1 MKRVRARDLGIQIGE
16 METGSYN
23 AITDVK
29 GVGVGHSTI
38 IKGEGPLIRGKGP
51 IRTGVTAI
59 TPHDRDTYRE
69 RVKASVHVFNGYG
82 KSLGLDQIRQAGVL
96 ETPILSTDT
105 WNVWRVAD
113 ACFDYMFEIYD
124 VKPISINPVVGETQG
139 SFLNDSW
146 GRHVG
151 RKEVYEALNKARS
164 PEGKREVEEGNV
176 GGGTPMSGYEFKG
189 GIGTASRKTDFF
201 TLGVLVQLNFG
212 QRRDLMIDGVPM
224 GRELADYGMGA
235 TRQEAPSREGS
246 CMVYIATDLELSCR
260 QLGKVARR
268 AMLGLARTGSHGG
281 DTSGDY
287 IIAFTTGERSIEDLH
302 MHNFREM
309 KKKNPE
315 LTIEQMPTTQESWL
329 NYVYRA
335 CIEATEESIINA
347 LFKAETMTGRDGNT
361 RYGIPLDRV
370 KEILKKYGRL
380 NG

>member
-1 MKRVRARDLGIQIGE
+1 MRARDLGVQVGE
-16 METGSYN
+16 METGSHN
-23 AITDVK
+23 SITDVK

-38 IKGEGPLIRGKGP
+38 IQGEGALIRGRGP

-113 ACFDYMFEIYD
+113 ASFDYMSEKYD

-151 RKEVYEALNKARS
+151 KKEVYEALDKARS
-164 PEGKREVEEGNV
+164 LEGKREVEEGNV

-212 QRRDLMIDGVPM
+212 QRRDLMINGVPV
-224 GRELADYGMGA
+224 GKELAEYGMDRMA
-235 TRQEAPSREGS
+235 QQAPSREGS
-246 CMVYIATDLELSCR
+246 CMVYIATDLDLNCR
-260 QLGKVARR
+260 QLEKVARR
-268 AMLGLARTGSHGG
+268 AMLGLGRTGSYGG

-287 IIAFTTGERSIEDLH
+287 IIAFTTGQTSIDDLH
-302 MHNFREM
+302 MYNFTEM
-309 KKKNPE
+309 KKKNAE
-315 LTIEQMPTTQESWL
+315 LRIEQMPKTQESWL
-329 NYVYRA
+329 NYAYRA
-335 CIEATEESIINA
+335 CIESTEEAIINA

-370 KEILKKYGRL
+370 KEIMKKYGRL
-380 NG
+380 D

>member
-1 MKRVRARDLGIQIGE
+1 MKRMRARGLGVRIGE
-16 METGSYN
+16 METGSHN
-23 AITDVK
+23 SITDVK

-38 IKGEGPLIRGKGP
+38 IKGDGALVRGRGP

-59 TPHDRDTYRE
+59 TPHDRDTYHE

-113 ACFDYMFEIYD
+113 ASFDYMFEKYD

-151 RKEVYEALNKARS
+151 KKEVYEALDKARS

-212 QRRDLMIDGVPM
+212 QRRDLMINGAPV
-224 GRELADYGMGA
+224 GKELAEYGMDRMA
-235 TRQEAPSREGS
+235 QQAPSREGS
-246 CMVYIATDLELSCR
+246 CMVYIATDLDLSCR

-268 AMLGLARTGSHGG
+268 AMLGLGRTGSYGG

-287 IIAFTTGERSIEDLH
+287 IIAFTTGQRSIDDLH
-302 MHNFREM
+302 MYNFAEM
-309 KKKNPE
+309 KKKNAE
-315 LTIEQMPTTQESWL
+315 LRIEQMPKTQESWL
-329 NYVYRA
+329 NYAYRA
-335 CIEATEESIINA
+335 CIESTEEAIINA
-347 LFKAETMTGRDGNT
+347 LFKAETMIGRDGNM

-370 KEILKKYGRL
+370 KEIMKKYGRL
-380 NG
+380 D

>member
-1 MKRVRARDLGIQIGE
+1 LKRVRARDLGILIGE
-16 METGSYN
+16 METGSCN

-38 IKGEGPLIRGKGP
+38 ISGEGPLVRGKGP

-59 TPHDRDTYRE
+59 IPHDRDTYRE

-113 ACFDYMFEIYD
+113 ACFDYMFEKYD
-124 VKPISINPVVGETQG
+124 VKPISTNPVVGETQG
-139 SFLNDSW
+139 SYLNDSW

-151 RKEVYEALNKARS
+151 KKGVFEALDKARS
-164 PEGKREVEEGNV
+164 PEGKREADEGNV

-212 QRRDLMIDGVPM
+212 QRRDLMINGVPV
-224 GRELADYGMGA
+224 GKELVEYG
-235 TRQEAPSREGS
+235 TDTNTPEASSREGS
-246 CMVYIATDLELSCR
+246 CMVYIATDLDLSCR

-268 AMLGLARTGSHGG
+268 AMLGLGRSGSYGG

-287 IIAFTTGERSIEDLH
+287 IIAFTTGDRGIDDIYV
-302 MHNFREM
+302 HNFKEM

-315 LTIEQMPTTQESWL
+315 LTIEQMPKTQESWL

-370 KEILKKYGRL
+370 REIMKEYGRL
-380 NG
+380 DS